1 MRTAFSK
8 IVRPT
13 TDIKGNV
20 TLDFRAVPKQG
31 RDLYDLIIESV
42 AHTQRFIVQTL
53 PNKLI
58 VTQKQFA
65 SLNNFT
71 QAMYNTTDRFMITP
85 LNAMEVTIDRDID
98 LVEQIEDVMVLND
111 QIDEI
116 LEQDKLEEVSSDKGN

>member
-1 MRTAFSK
+1 MRSAFSN

-20 TLDFRAVPKQG
+20 TLDFRAIPKEHKE
-31 RDLYDLIIESV
+31 LYNLIVESV
-42 AHTQRFIVQTL
+42 AHTQKFIVQTL
-53 PNKLI
+53 PSRLI

-71 QAMYNTTDRFMITP
+71 QAMYNTTDRMMITP

-98 LVEQIEDVMVLND
+98 QVEQIEDVMVIND
-111 QIDEI
+111 QIDEM
-116 LEQDKLEEVSSDKGN
+116 LEEAGNE